1 MLTATSLQV
10 EDELN
15 SYVVQARN
23 RYGRAGVLAL
33 IGICEREL
41 ETPDPW
47 VPSLVGP

>member
-10 EDELN
+10 EEDLN
-15 SYVVQARN
+15 SFVAKARN
-23 RYGRAGVLAL
+23 RYGRAGVIAL

-41 ETPDPW
+41 EAPDPW

>member
-10 EDELN
+10 EDELT
-15 SYVVQARN
+15 SFVAQARN

-33 IGICEREL
+33 IGICEQEL
-41 ETPDPW
+41 QKPGPW